1 MAVQPAGQPDALL
14 RREMGARPVW
24 RWALLASLALHALLL
39 FGWPRRPPPP
49 AAAALTLRLTSPPG
63 AVAAAKTPSVG
74 GPAPSSARPAA
85 KAGSRTETKAE
96 ARPSA
101 KPRGSLAAS
110 PSLPAAGGVPAT
122 EAAAA
127 GGPGARSGTAAPSG
141 GGASQAGADSVALYR
156 AEYLNNPQ
164 PEYPERSRENGEQ
177 GTVLL
182 RVEVGA
188 AGRAGEVAVASSSGY
203 PRLDRAAKAAV
214 ERWRFAP
221 ARRNGQAVDS
231 VLMVPVRFQGP

>member
-1 MAVQPAGQPDALL
+1 
-14 RREMGARPVW
+14 MGARPVW

-63 AVAAAKTPSVG
+63 AVAAAK
-74 GPAPSSARPAA
+74 
-85 KAGSRTETKAE
+85 AGSRTETKAE

-110 PSLPAAGGVPAT
+110 PSLPAVGGEPAT

-127 GGPGARSGTAAPSG
+127 GGPGARSGTAAPSGG

-231 VLMVPVRFQGP
+231 VLMVPVCFQSP